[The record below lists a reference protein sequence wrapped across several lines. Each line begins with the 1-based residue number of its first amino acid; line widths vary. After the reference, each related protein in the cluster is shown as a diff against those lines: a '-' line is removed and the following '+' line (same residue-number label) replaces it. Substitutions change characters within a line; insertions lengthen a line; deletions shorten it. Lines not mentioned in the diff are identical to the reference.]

1 MIKGKFLL
9 FSCQDRKYA
18 IELHKAKEV
27 RVAEDIVAVPH
38 HDETIVGMYNLR
50 GKILQV
56 KDLGRILHHEETIV
70 NDQTVL
76 LYLESESSKSTV
88 IVDALLGICSSE
100 EVEWSTSQI
109 EAINSSVIDY
119 FTWKEE
125 LIQVLSVDKLVA

>member
-27 RVAEDIVAVPH
+27 RVAENILVVPH
-38 HDETIVGMYNLR
+38 HDESIIGMFNLR

-56 KDLGRILHHEETIV
+56 KDLGRILHQQGTDLNE
-70 NDQTVL
+70 QSVL
-76 LYLESESSKSTV
+76 LYLESETSKSTV

-100 EVEWSTSQI
+100 EVEWSSSQV
-109 EAINSSVIDY
+109 ESINGSVVDY

>member
-1 MIKGKFLL
+1 MINGKFLL

-27 RVAEDIVAVPH
+27 RVAENIVVVPH
-38 HDETIVGMYNLR
+38 HDETIIGMYNLR
-50 GKILQV
+50 GRILQV
-56 KDLGRILHHEETIV
+56 KDLGRILHHEETIL